1 MSLTV
6 DKLRCEYRRNPLGND
21 AARPRF
27 SWILLSDRRNTAQ
40 AAYQIQVAASKDAL
54 TQASNPAWDSGVV
67 DSDCSTWVEFKL

>member
-6 DKLRCEYRRNPLGND
+6 DKLRCEYRQNPPGID

-27 SWILLSDRRNTAQ
+27 SRILLSDHRNTTQ
-40 AAYQIQVAASKDAL
+40 ARYQIQVAASKDAL
-54 TQASNPAWDSGVV
+54 TQASNLAWDSGVM